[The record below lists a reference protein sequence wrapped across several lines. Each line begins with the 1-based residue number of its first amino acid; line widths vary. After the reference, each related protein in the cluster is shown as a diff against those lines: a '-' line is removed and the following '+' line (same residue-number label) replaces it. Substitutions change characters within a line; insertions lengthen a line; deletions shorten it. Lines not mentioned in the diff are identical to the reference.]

1 MVRGRR
7 RFRLRPA
14 RILGLLAFF
23 SLWCMLPA
31 VLHADPQPAAARSD
45 SVQVAAHRWIAA
57 PKASRSPVVE
67 DGVVIVQPGDTL
79 WTLASRFAPDEDPRA
94 WIADVRR
101 ENRLSTVVIKPGQR
115 LRLPVGP
122 HSR

>member
-7 RFRLRPA
+7 RFRWRPA

-23 SLWCMLPA
+23 TLWCMLPA
-31 VLHADPQPAAARSD
+31 VLHADPQPAAARID
-45 SVQVAAHRWIAA
+45 RAQVAAHTIAP
-57 PKASRSPVVE
+57 PKASRRPVVE
-67 DGVVIVQPGDTL
+67 DGVIIVQPGDTL
-79 WTLASRFAPDEDPRA
+79 WTLASRLAPDEDPRA

-101 ENRLSTVVIKPGQR
+101 ENHLSTVVIKPGQR

-122 HSR
+122 RSR